1 MKVARIHRTTP
12 LPELEKG
19 VNSMQYSQDFL
30 KYIHTE
36 FSGCIESLKVL
47 AGNWTLELKVEIN
60 LVVQDLCISDRC
72 I

>member
-1 MKVARIHRTTP
+1 
-12 LPELEKG
+12 
-19 VNSMQYSQDFL
+19 MQYSQDFL

-36 FSGCIESLKVL
+36 FSGCIESFKVL